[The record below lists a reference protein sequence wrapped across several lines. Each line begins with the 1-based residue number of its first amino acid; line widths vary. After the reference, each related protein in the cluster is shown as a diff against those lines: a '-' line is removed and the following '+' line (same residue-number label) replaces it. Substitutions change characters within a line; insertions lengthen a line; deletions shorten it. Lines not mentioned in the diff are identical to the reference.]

1 MPLPILSALVIIFIL
16 WLQYEIRKSSKKSD
30 AASASFWE
38 KEAKSNLVRRV
49 DISTLNYLT
58 IWPEQ
63 LPLEDNKDETINS
76 YRDIIL
82 GLVNKKIINLSRYNN
97 TDLKNKYG
105 AANLPQLQEYDNNY
119 TILISILQ
127 KWAERLYHQGDIQG
141 SKAILEYAVG
151 LRSDAANTYR
161 LLAEIY
167 KAEKIPEKINHLIQT
182 IPELNI
188 YEQDKLIADL
198 KALKHF

>member
-1 MPLPILSALVIIFIL
+1 MPLPILSVLVIIFIL

-38 KEAKSNLVRRV
+38 REAKSNLVRRV
-49 DISTLNYLT
+49 DISNLNYLT
-58 IWPEQ
+58 VQPEQ
-63 LPLEDNKDETINS
+63 LPLGDNKDETINS

-82 GLVNKKIINLSRYNN
+82 GLINKKVINLSRYNN

-127 KWAERLYHQGDIQG
+127 KWAQRLYQQGDIQG
-141 SKAILEYAVG
+141 SKAILEYAVS
-151 LRSDAANTYR
+151 LHSDAANTYR

-167 KAEKIPEKINHLIQT
+167 KTEKTPEKIDHLIET
-182 IPELNI
+182 IPELNM
-188 YEQDKLIADL
+188 YEQDKLIAEL
-198 KALKHF
+198 KAFKHI